1 MAKANP
7 IDLQKVVDCAAKN
20 DAQSAQEETSLHKK
34 APL

>member
-7 IDLQKVVDCAAKN
+7 IDLQKVAD
-20 DAQSAQEETSLHKK
+20 SAVKKDPLSVQEETRLHKK